1 MKRARIYV
9 IYGQGGWLTSIGMS
23 NLASR
28 LAKLFP
34 LSVVTIAGYFLI
46 LAMLGGSLYALF
58 QITHTL
64 GELQ

>member
-1 MKRARIYV
+1 
-9 IYGQGGWLTSIGMS
+9 L
-23 NLASR
+23 SR
-28 LAKLFP
+28 RGLYWA
-34 LSVVTIAGYFLI
+34 IAGYFLI